1 MGLYRDEVLPR
12 ITNFLLAG
20 REFRRIRERVAS
32 QLSGDVLEVGF
43 GSGLNVP
50 YYPPAVTRVFAVD
63 PAKVGRKLAA
73 TRVATSPVAVDYI
86 GLEGENLPLDSE
98 SVDHVLITW
107 TMCTIPA
114 VDQALGEM
122 HRVLRHGG
130 QLHFAE
136 HGLSPDPRVAT
147 WQDRLNLIQRRWA
160 GGCNLNRAITPLVT
174 AAGFEMT
181 RIENYYIKGPKFVS
195 YMYEGRAAKS

>member
-195 YMYEGRAAKS
+195 YMYEGRATKS